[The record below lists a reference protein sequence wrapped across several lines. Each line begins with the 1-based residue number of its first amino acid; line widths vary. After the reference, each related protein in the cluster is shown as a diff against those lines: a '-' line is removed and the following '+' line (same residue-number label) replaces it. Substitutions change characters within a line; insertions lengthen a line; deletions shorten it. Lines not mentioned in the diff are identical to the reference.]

1 MSSEATDQDNSNK
14 NSKIKFHIENIL
26 KNLIE
31 DEDSID
37 FINHENKDLSISLDN
52 SFDDEHNDFIL
63 NNKVNLDSFNHK
75 SFSNE
80 IINTTINETQN
91 TALNNLNNYNRQKE
105 NKYQTQKLNAPI
117 IFDNISNNNYN
128 HNINNRAS
136 RTSKT
141 YMNKNNLNFNL
152 NSQNLN
158 YNDNKNFLF
167 FQNKF
172 NTNSF
177 YDHSQL
183 NLTQSL
189 NSSQL
194 NASSNAINLVNPIN
208 NLNNINQNNTNNI
221 NNNNNNNNNNFFVR
235 NQYPNYK
242 TVCIPNTL
250 TFNINNPSTK

>member
-1 MSSEATDQDNSNK
+1 MSSEATEQDNSNK

-189 NSSQL
+189 NASQL
-194 NASSNAINLVNPIN
+194 NASSKQIILIIIIITIIITFLLEINIQ
-208 NLNNINQNNTNNI
+208 II
-221 NNNNNNNNNNFFVR
+221 K
-235 NQYPNYK
+235 QY
-242 TVCIPNTL
+242 VFLIH
-250 TFNINNPSTK
+250 